1 MSRQRKVRRRNV
13 QDMRGHLRDAVEAGE
28 IHHLHIGQIAQRDA
42 LRLPDGGV
50 AQQAAQQQHC
60 RLGRRRRRRG
70 HGATV
75 AMAATH
81 VVWNLL
87 PSL

>member
-1 MSRQRKVRRRNV
+1 MSRQRKVRRRDG
-13 QDMRGHLRDAVEAGE
+13 QYMRGHLRDAVEAGE
-28 IHHLHIGQIAQRDA
+28 IHHLHVGQIAQRDA

-75 AMAATH
+75 ATAATH